1 MLDSLRSGREGKDP
15 KRVIDIYVYELFL
28 VNRMKRS
35 RISLTKEKGKGW
47 LLSLL
52 HREVRSECGGK
63 KEMPGDEKGHPH

>member
-1 MLDSLRSGREGKDP
+1 MFMS
-15 KRVIDIYVYELFL
+15 FL

-35 RISLTKEKGKGW
+35 RISLTKEKVKGW